1 VTDAPPA
8 DLHVDEAL
16 VGWLVAAQ
24 HPDLAG
30 PVRLVANGWDN
41 AMFRLGERH
50 VVRLPR
56 RSGAAGLVLHEQRWL
71 PELARLVPVPV
82 PEPVRIGRPAPEL
95 GYDFPWSILP
105 WFDGV
110 CAADV
115 APAARATAA
124 PALAAFVAALGV
136 PAPTDAPV
144 NPYRGVPL
152 AARDD
157 AVRERLARG
166 RLSESER
173 LQDVWERA
181 LAAPEWGGADVW
193 LHGDLHPANLV
204 LGASGDLDAV
214 VDFGDLCAGDPACD
228 LATAWLTFDAPAR
241 ALFRRE
247 IELLGALDQATWD
260 RARGWA
266 LVLGSSIVD
275 IVGVEG
281 RLGRVGVHALEQVL
295 AD

>member
-1 VTDAPPA
+1 MTDAPPA

-41 AMFRLGERH
+41 AMFRLGDAY
-50 VVRLPR
+50 VVRMPR
-56 RSGAAGLVLHEQRWL
+56 RAIAAELVLHEQRWL
-71 PELARLVPVPV
+71 PELARLVSVSAPA
-82 PEPVRIGRPAPEL
+82 PVRIGRPAPEL

-110 CAADV
+110 SAADV
-115 APAARATAA
+115 EPAARTEAA

-136 PAPTDAPV
+136 PALTDAPV

-166 RLSESER
+166 RLFERER

-181 LAAPEWGGADVW
+181 LAAPEWRGTAVW

-204 LGASGDLDAV
+204 LGASGDLAAV

-228 LATAWLTFDAPAR
+228 LATAWLTFEAPAR

-247 IELLGALDQATWD
+247 VERLGTLDEATWD

-275 IVGVEG
+275 TVGVHG